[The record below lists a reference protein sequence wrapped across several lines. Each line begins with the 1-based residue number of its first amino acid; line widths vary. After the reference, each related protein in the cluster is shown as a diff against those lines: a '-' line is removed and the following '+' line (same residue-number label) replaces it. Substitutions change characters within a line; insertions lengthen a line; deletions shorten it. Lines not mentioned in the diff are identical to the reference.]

1 MPGGTALFGCSAS
14 RSSSKNLVEFKA
26 GKMTMKGKM
35 VHPDKRKGLVY
46 IYQSEDS
53 LMHFCWKD
61 RNTGSVED
69 DLIIFPDD
77 VEFKRVPQCTTGR
90 VYILKFK
97 SSSRKFFFWIQEP
110 KTDKDEDNC
119 RKVNE
124 VLNNPPS
131 LGSQRSG
138 GATPDGDLQNLLSNM
153 SQQQLMQL
161 FGGVG
166 QIGGLSSLLGT
177 MSQSSP
183 RSGGSSNSSSSAAA
197 AAVSSSPSV
206 GNTST
211 TATTTPAAS
220 SQQTTPSTPKT
231 PSTPA
236 NSGVPTATPQA
247 PAKPPSNPI
256 QLRQLQ
262 TYLSGLGMQATGQGS
277 STPPT
282 GVDLSTSLTAEGLQ
296 AVLNNPE
303 FVREVQRHLPPVSAN
318 GSSQQDLLRSTLA
331 SPQFQQAVSMFS
343 TALQSG
349 QLGPVMSQFDVG
361 PDAVS
366 AANQG
371 NMEEFVR
378 ALQAASISVQQQQQQ
393 QQQPQP
399 PQQQEG
405 QNTSVQGSDVG
416 TATGDSAQRST
427 TEASSDN
434 KDKKDEEEEMNLD

>member
-1 MPGGTALFGCSAS
+1 MPGGTALFGCGAS
-14 RSSSKNLVEFKA
+14 RSGSKNLVEFKA
-26 GKMTMKGKM
+26 GKMSMKGKM

-61 RNTGSVED
+61 RSTGSVED

-138 GATPDGDLQNLLSNM
+138 GVTPDGDLQNLLSNM

-183 RSGGSSNSSSSAAA
+183 RSGGSSNSTS
-197 AAVSSSPSV
+197 AAVSSSPNV
-206 GNTST
+206 GNTAT
-211 TATTTPAAS
+211 TTTTPAAS
-220 SQQTTPSTPKT
+220 NQQTTPTTAKA

-262 TYLSGLGMQATGQGS
+262 TYLSGLGMQTAGQGS
-277 STPPT
+277 TPPA

-303 FVREVQRHLPPVSAN
+303 FVREVQRHLPPVNAN

-361 PDAVS
+361 PEAVN

-393 QQQPQP
+393 QQQ
-399 PQQQEG
+399 EA
-405 QNTSVQGSDVG
+405 QNPAAQGSDG
-416 TATGDSAQRST
+416 SATVGDSARAA
-427 TEASSDN
+427 TEASGDKDN
-434 KDKKDEEEEMNLD
+434 KKDEEEEMNLD